1 MFDIFRTYS
10 YINVYAHVCHKL
22 YYNASFFRC
31 EIRPC
36 YNMLLVYIISGLWH
50 VIFLTFTHG
59 NEMETSHKKR
69 TLKVSNF
76 LLNFINLVSLSLK
89 KTSLLLTHAIYFFLF
104 PSQPTPKRSNHIKN
118 DCVSNGILSLLLL
131 LLLFMCERILYGSLV
146 TIWIGSKKFLFFG
159 KKMFSYF
166 FFYKNQVKTS
176 LLIELL
182 IIIITCD
189 TNTTSK

>member
-76 LLNFINLVSLSLK
+76 SWISSTWFHFLWKKHRFYLLMQFIFFFFHLNRHPKGQITSKMIVLVTEYYRYCYYYFYLSANGYFTGHWLRYESGRK
-89 KTSLLLTHAIYFFLF
+89 NSFFLVR
-104 PSQPTPKRSNHIKN
+104 K
-118 DCVSNGILSLLLL
+118 CSL
-131 LLLFMCERILYGSLV
+131 
-146 TIWIGSKKFLFFG
+146 T
-159 KKMFSYF
+159 

-176 LLIELL
+176 LL